1 MHAESVLEFESLRA
15 VIGRYVR
22 SALGRTEVE
31 SLAPTSDRA
40 LIEGALADAAE
51 GIDYVR
57 AMSHPQAASKGAAI
71 RIRFGDINDPAEA
84 VARLRIEGSTLEAVE
99 ILEVARM
106 LDLASEARSILLG
119 ARERFPR
126 LARHATGIADLRE
139 IAADLNGKILPDGSV
154 ADHASVALARLRR
167 EGEKQ
172 RHKIQESLERFLQAH
187 REDGT
192 LQEDFVTIRDDRF
205 VVPVVTGRERRVDG
219 VIHGASGSGHTLF
232 VEPIETIQ
240 LNNELV
246 RLREE
251 ELREV
256 HRVLREF
263 TARLRTHA
271 VEIRSTATALGALEL
286 IFAKA
291 EFAVDFN
298 CCVPRLSPAGSEVA
312 VTAASEARQHGAL
325 MRSRNLILREAR
337 HPLLEDLFKHHP
349 SGWGTTGT
357 GTTGPGKTRT
367 VVPVSLSLDESERT
381 LLISGPN
388 TGGKTVALKTVGMLA
403 LMTHAGLP
411 VPAAEAEFPLF
422 DDILADIGDH
432 QSIQESLSSFSAHI
446 MSMKSMLEHATPDSL
461 ILVDELGRATDPEEG
476 GALGVALLEEFQKVG
491 AFTLA
496 STHLLPMKVYGAS
509 TKGVRNGSM
518 GFDDETL
525 QPTYV
530 LRLGAPGKSAGLDIA
545 SRLGLDPS
553 LIESARSRMTNT
565 ERDVSRFLNELH
577 ARIDA
582 VEQQGKELAG
592 RELALDAREKS
603 LEKTWEKKYSEKLQ
617 EIDKKAAT
625 LVQEFEQR
633 AEETLG
639 ELSQKARVK
648 VAKTK
653 REFQESMEAVAPAS
667 TAKNAA
673 PKARLEEGASVRLK
687 GIRQPARIRRVLD
700 NGMIEV
706 EAGFMKMRV
715 PESDVEEVLG
725 GNIAVPKR
733 PSVTFTQGSDLNN
746 YREINII
753 GQRAEAAMEQVD
765 KLLDGAALAQVER
778 VRIIHG
784 HGMGILKRAVA
795 DLLKDN
801 PHVAKFYVAGPEE
814 GGTAA
819 TIVELK

>member
-1 MHAESVLEFESLRA
+1 MHAESVLEFEALRA
-15 VIGRYVR
+15 VVGRYVR
-22 SALGRTEVE
+22 SALGRTEIAA
-31 SLAPTSDRA
+31 LAPSSDRA

-51 GIDYVR
+51 GIEYLR
-57 AMSHPQAASKGAAI
+57 AASQPQAASKGAAI
-71 RIRFGDINDPAEA
+71 RIRFNDINDPAEA
-84 VARLRIEGSTLEAVE
+84 VARLRIEGSTLEALE
-99 ILEVARM
+99 ILEVTRM
-106 LDLASEARSILLG
+106 LDLASEARTILLG

-139 IAADLNGKILPDGSV
+139 IAADLSGKILPDGSV

-167 EGEKQ
+167 DGEKQ
-172 RHKIQESLERFLQAH
+172 RRLIQESLERFLRAH
-187 REDGT
+187 HEDGT

-256 HRVLREF
+256 HRILREF
-263 TARLRTHA
+263 TSRLRVHA
-271 VEIRSTATALGALEL
+271 VEIRSTATSLGALEL

-291 EFAVDFN
+291 EFAIDFD
-298 CCVPRLSPAGSEVA
+298 CSVPRLSGV
-312 VTAASEARQHGAL
+312 SEARQDGAL
-325 MRSRNLILREAR
+325 RRNLILREAR
-337 HPLLEDLFKHHP
+337 HPLLEDLFRRQK
-349 SGWGTTGT
+349 
-357 GTTGPGKTRT
+357 KR
-367 VVPVSLSLDESERT
+367 VVPVSLSLDEAEHT

-446 MSMKSMLEHATPDSL
+446 MSMKSMLERATPDSL

-476 GALGVALLEEFQKVG
+476 GALGVALLEEFQKIG

-509 TKGVRNGSM
+509 TQGVRNGSM

-525 QPTYV
+525 EPTYV
-530 LRLGAPGKSAGLDIA
+530 LRMGAPGKSAGLDIA
-545 SRLGLDPS
+545 SRLGLDPA
-553 LIESARSRMTNT
+553 LIDSARSRMTNT

-582 VEQQGKELAG
+582 VEQQSKALAG
-592 RELALDAREKS
+592 REQVLESREKS
-603 LEKTWEKKYSEKLQ
+603 LEKTWEKKYAEKLQ
-617 EIDKKAAT
+617 EISKHAAT

-648 VAKTK
+648 VARTK
-653 REFQESMEAVAPAS
+653 REFQESMEAISPVSPA
-667 TAKNAA
+667 KIVV
-673 PKARLEEGASVRLK
+673 PKARIEEGASVRLK
-687 GIRQPARIRRVLD
+687 GIRQPARVRRVLD

-725 GNIAVPKR
+725 GNAAAPKR

-765 KLLDGAALAQVER
+765 KLLDSAALAQVER